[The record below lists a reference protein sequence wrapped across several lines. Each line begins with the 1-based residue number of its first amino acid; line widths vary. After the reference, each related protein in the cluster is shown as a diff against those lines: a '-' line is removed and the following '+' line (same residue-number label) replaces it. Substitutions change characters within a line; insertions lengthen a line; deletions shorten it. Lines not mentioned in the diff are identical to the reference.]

1 MTEENFSDKYR
12 EILKRL
18 RLIDDIFFSVFFD
31 NNPDDVQ
38 YILRIILDK
47 PDLKVLEVQ
56 TQKGVENIFG
66 RSVRFDVF
74 ATDDKGKLYNIEVQ
88 RADSGAV
95 PTRARYNSSMLDY
108 HKLKEQAKFDEL
120 PETFVIF
127 ITEND
132 VLKDGKQIYHIDRI
146 IRETGKIFGDG
157 THIVY
162 VNGSYRDD
170 SGSALGDLVH
180 DFFCENP
187 DNMRH
192 YQLAERVEFL
202 KGTQNE
208 MEMSEVSRVRELV
221 REFYKDEIAEESQKA
236 AQEKAQEIAQKM
248 AQEIAQKKAQE
259 IAQKK
264 VQEIAQKAEKANLLN
279 NIHSLMQK
287 LNLTAQGAMDAL
299 SVSPELQKEL
309 LPLI

>member
-187 DNMRH
+187 ANIRH
-192 YQLAERVEFL
+192 HQLAERVEFL

-236 AQEKAQEIAQKM
+236 AQE
-248 AQEIAQKKAQE
+248 
-259 IAQKK
+259 
-264 VQEIAQKAEKANLLN
+264 IAQKAAQEAAKKAEKVNLLN